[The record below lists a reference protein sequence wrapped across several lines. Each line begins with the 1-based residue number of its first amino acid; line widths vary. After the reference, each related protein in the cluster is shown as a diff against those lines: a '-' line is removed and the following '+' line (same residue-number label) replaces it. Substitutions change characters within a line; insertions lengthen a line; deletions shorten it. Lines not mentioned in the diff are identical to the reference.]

1 MWIRSGRPDLG
12 AGTHPEMQQA
22 GGGYPS
28 SYQPRSEVL
37 FAGQSSGS
45 PKGLVVL
52 SDGGFKGI
60 YTLWV
65 DWWGFRCEMNVD
77 MGQGYSIKL

>member
-60 YTLWV
+60 YT
-65 DWWGFRCEMNVD
+65 
-77 MGQGYSIKL
+77 

>member
-1 MWIRSGRPDLG
+1 
-12 AGTHPEMQQA
+12 MQQA

>member
-1 MWIRSGRPDLG
+1 M
-12 AGTHPEMQQA
+12 
-22 GGGYPS
+22 
-28 SYQPRSEVL
+28 
-37 FAGQSSGS
+37 
-45 PKGLVVL
+45 VL